1 MIQYYDMRPMHTEI
15 NEEIEE
21 AMHRVYKNNWFIMG
35 TELENF
41 EKEYADYCG
50 VDYCIGVG
58 NGLEALHLIL
68 RAYGI
73 GQGDEVIIPANTF
86 IATALAVS
94 NTGARP
100 VLVDADITTYNI
112 NTDLIENKITERT
125 KAIIAVHLYGRVADM
140 DSINKIAKKY
150 NLKVIED
157 AAQAHNVRYKKKKAG
172 SLGDAAA
179 FSFYPTK
186 NLGALGDGGAVT
198 TNDRELARNVR
209 MLRNYGSEVK
219 YVNQCRGFNSRL
231 DELQAAILRVKLKHL
246 DDWTLERQ
254 RMADYYIDHLDNHN
268 VIVTPKGIDG
278 SDVWHIFPLLC
289 EDRDDVQLY
298 LKEQGIETIINYPIP
313 IHLQDA
319 YSDLGYKK
327 GDFPVTEKIAS
338 EELSLPLWLGLG
350 EEEQNSVIMSINNF
364 YRDKY
369 EKGGTKCKL

>member
-1 MIQYYDMRPMHTEI
+1 MILYNDMCPMHAEI
-15 NEEIEE
+15 QEEIEE
-21 AMHRVYKNNWFIMG
+21 AMHRVYNNNWFIMG
-35 TELENF
+35 TELESF

-94 NTGARP
+94 NTGATP

-112 NTDLIENKITERT
+112 NSDLIEDKITERT
-125 KAIIAVHLYGRVADM
+125 KAIIVVHLYGRVADM

-157 AAQAHNVRYKKKKAG
+157 AAQAHNARYKKKKAG

-198 TNDRELARNVR
+198 TNDWELARNVR

-219 YVNQCRGFNSRL
+219 YVNQCRGYNSRL

-246 DDWTLERQ
+246 DDWTIARQ
-254 RMADYYIDHLDNHN
+254 RMAEYYIDHFDNHN
-268 VIVTPKGIDG
+268 VIVPPKGLDG

-289 EDRDDVQLY
+289 EDRDDVQSY
-298 LKEQGIETIINYPIP
+298 LKDQGIETIINYPIP
-313 IHLQDA
+313 IHLQTA
-319 YSDLGYKK
+319 YSDLEYKK
-327 GDFPVTEKIAS
+327 GDFPVTEKIAE
-338 EELSLPLWLGLG
+338 EELSLPLWLGLD
-350 EEEQNSVIMSINNF
+350 EKEQNKVIMAIENY
-364 YRDKY
+364 YRDK
-369 EKGGTKCKL
+369 